1 MLVLRWGPFLLLAP
15 PHHHHHTPLLYS
27 DTISC
32 LIMDHSFFSHLPACH
47 PSQATLMCHLVAL
60 VGVFIAP
67 LFKTCRSVQNVL
79 PFIHMLPFTS
89 NLASGW
95 FSRSVHCPPSPI
107 PSWHPSLQFS
117 QVSQV
122 FSCLFCRQLSQ
133 VVLMYHP
140 VLSPFFCLTSVEAP
154 WFNCTPHV

>member
-89 NLASGW
+89 NLDVPSGC
-95 FSRSVHCPPSPI
+95 FSRSVRCPPSPV
-107 PSWHPSLQFS
+107 PSWQLSLQFS

-122 FSCLFCRQLSQ
+122 FSCLFCGATFT
-133 VVLMYHP
+133 LMYCP
-140 VLSPFFCLTSVEAP
+140 VLSP
-154 WFNCTPHV
+154 